1 MYIVTCTVSKLPGL
15 TRTPTALWLKV
26 TMGNKRIISPT
37 PNEAAL
43 TFSPLRTS
51 HAGTYRCQGN
61 VSTTVHSQ
69 PLSDSNDI
77 DLIVQ
82 SKSDIH
88 CYILLLSND
97 YCFFFQYRNQQLIF
111 LGIPLVQPCL
121 LTSVR

>member
-1 MYIVTCTVSKLPGL
+1 MTCSVSKLPGL
-15 TRTPTALWLKV
+15 TRTPTAQWLND
-26 TMGNKRIISPT
+26 TMGNEGIISPT

-43 TFSPLRTS
+43 TFSPLKTS

-61 VSTTVHSQ
+61 VSTTVHSL

-97 YCFFFQYRNQQLIF
+97 YCSFFQYRNQQLKL
-111 LGIPLVQPCL
+111 LGLPLPQLCL